1 MGHPLLGAKEV
12 ITTDLPQLVDLIQA
26 NIDMNNLTNC
36 RAAALTWGDDPA
48 PFNPPFDVI
57 LIADVVRSPTPLLYL
72 GIRVSIC
79 NSSLTLQRS
88 S

>member
-1 MGHPLLGAKEV
+1 MDCVGAKEV

-57 LIADVVRSPTPLLYL
+57 LIADVVCCDQTA
-72 GIRVSIC
+72 
-79 NSSLTLQRS
+79 
-88 S
+88 